1 MSGNEEIVLVY
12 RKSLTG
18 KWYCSWN
25 CGFEHDDI
33 EKVIEHEKR
42 TLKKEGINYE

>member
-1 MSGNEEIVLVY
+1 MPGNEEIVLVY

-25 CGFEHDDI
+25 CGFKHDDI
-33 EKVIEHEKR
+33 EKVIEHEKKEHGG
-42 TLKKEGINYE
+42 KKE